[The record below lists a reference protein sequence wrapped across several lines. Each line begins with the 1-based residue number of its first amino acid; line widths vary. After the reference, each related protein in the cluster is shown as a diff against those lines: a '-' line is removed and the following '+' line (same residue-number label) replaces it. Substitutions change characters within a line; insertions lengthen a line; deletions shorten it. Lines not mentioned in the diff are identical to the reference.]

1 MVADAARVI
10 RFHLRSWPAQHETR
24 KVRMKD
30 QETQQRFV
38 QLRAQGWS
46 FARIAQEL
54 NVAKG
59 TLINWSRKF
68 RFEIQNQRAVE
79 LEALQQELVSTR
91 EARARV
97 AAEQLKR
104 VEEELAKRDL
114 SQVSTPRL
122 FSLAASLRQQIL
134 RETGTVQFTSPI
146 NDIPKDEYH
155 EQVQDWAA

>member
-1 MVADAARVI
+1 M
-10 RFHLRSWPAQHETR
+10 
-24 KVRMKD
+24 MKD

-54 NVAKG
+54 DVAKG

-91 EARARV
+91 EARARSL
-97 AAEQLKR
+97 AEQLKR
-104 VEEELAKRDL
+104 VETELGTRDL
-114 SQVSTPRL
+114 SQVSTGRL

-134 RETGTVQFTSPI
+134 RETGTAGFTSPI
-146 NDIPKDEYH
+146 SEIPNDEYH
-155 EQVQDWAA
+155 EEVQDWAA